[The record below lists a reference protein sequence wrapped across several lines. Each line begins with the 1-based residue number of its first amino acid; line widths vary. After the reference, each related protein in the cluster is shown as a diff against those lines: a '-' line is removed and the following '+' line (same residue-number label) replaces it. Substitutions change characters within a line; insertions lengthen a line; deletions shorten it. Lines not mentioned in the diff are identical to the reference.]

1 MSRWPW
7 TRWTWTSWRRRPRPP
22 RRRPKARTNQARA
35 AGPAPAADDNINLSA
50 LVGPSVN
57 GTLKIGKLVVR
68 GLKADDVAATA
79 KLDKGKLDVSSLTA
93 GLYGGKLAGTLSL
106 DAAQGNQIA
115 TKLSLAGIAI
125 EPLLMD
131 LAQKNVLSG
140 TGSLALDLKTAGA
153 NAYAMKSGLGGTLQL
168 RCATAR
174 SRAST

>member
-7 TRWTWTSWRRRPRPP
+7 TRWTGQAGAGRPRPP
-22 RRRPKARTNQARA
+22 RRRPKARRTNQARA

-68 GLKADDVAATA
+68 LKADDVAATA

-93 GLYGGKLAGTLSL
+93 GLRRQAGRHLEPGCGAGQSDRHQAVAGGHR
-106 DAAQGNQIA
+106 DRAAADG
-115 TKLSLAGIAI
+115 
-125 EPLLMD
+125 P
-131 LAQKNVLSG
+131 AQKNVLSG

-168 RCATAR
+168 RLRDGAV
-174 SRAST
+174 RAST